1 MADVTDVTVRL
12 TLDEAV
18 TTLTALTHVSHGIV
32 TPEHRASAWAKIER
46 AIGVGDDDLGPFEPL
61 RTVLMRPW

>member
-1 MADVTDVTVRL
+1 MTDDTDVTVRL

-18 TTLTALTHVSHGIV
+18 TVMTALTHVRAGIITTAHG
-32 TPEHRASAWAKIER
+32 ESARQKIEQ
-46 AIGVGDDDLGPFEPL
+46 AIGIGDDDLGPFEPL

>member
-18 TTLTALTHVSHGIV
+18 TITTALVNARAGILSPS
-32 TPEHRASAWAKIER
+32 TAESARQKIEQ
-46 AIGVGDDDLGPFEPL
+46 AIGIGDDDLGPFEPL

>member
-1 MADVTDVTVRL
+1 MADDTDVTVRL

-18 TTLTALTHVSHGIV
+18 TIMTALTHA
-32 TPEHRASAWAKIER
+32 RAGVLTASVATSALVKIEQ